1 MKDVVLNSQRYICM
15 LANVISFFTAKKGT
29 VLELVWW
36 KHSFERLSEE
46 YEMAKRKKEAL
57 DNLLNTGRISQ
68 STHESFN
75 EEIDQAVAEIERQ
88 QRALLEKMNS
98 KTEKL
103 EQQIKTLE
111 MLLADFEIQH
121 VSGEI
126 DEEVYQREIDLLS
139 TGLEVARRELDV
151 VREASN
157 QISSSIQTPTTEI
170 AEPQEI
176 EPQPTESVEATPQSE
191 TEAVEETVPFIETE
205 EAVEE
210 DEERA
215 LTEQPVEYVEVN
227 ETDSLQSSQETQ
239 DTWQET
245 SQVPEETQETS
256 QDTEETQPTE
266 MATEEETQE

>member
-1 MKDVVLNSQRYICM
+1 M

-36 KHSFERLSEE
+36 KHSFDRLSEE
-46 YEMAKRKKEAL
+46 YEMAKKKKEAL
-57 DNLLNTGRISQ
+57 DSLLNTGRISQ
-68 STHESFN
+68 STFESFN
-75 EEIDQAVAEIERQ
+75 EEIDQAVVEIERQ

-111 MLLADFEIQH
+111 ILLADFEIQH

-157 QISSSIQTPTTEI
+157 QISSSIQTPTAEI

-176 EPQPTESVEATPQSE
+176 EPQPTESVEAAPQSE
-191 TEAVEETVPFIETE
+191 TEVVEETVPFIETE
-205 EAVEE
+205 ETIEE
-210 DEERA
+210 DEEHN
-215 LTEQPVEYVEVN
+215 LPEPPPVEYVEVN
-227 ETDSLQSSQETQ
+227 EADSLQSSQETQ

-245 SQVPEETQETS
+245 SQVPEETQETA
-256 QDTEETQPTE
+256 QDTEETQSTE

>member
-57 DNLLNTGRISQ
+57 GNLLNTGRISQ
-68 STHESFN
+68 STYESFN
-75 EEIDQAVAEIERQ
+75 EEVDQAVAEIERQ

-98 KTEKL
+98 RTAKL

-151 VREASN
+151 VREASD
-157 QISSSIQTPTTEI
+157 QISSSIQAPTTEI

-176 EPQPTESVEATPQSE
+176 EPQPTESVEAAPQSE

-205 EAVEE
+205 ETVEE

-215 LTEQPVEYVEVN
+215 LPEQPVEYVEVN

-245 SQVPEETQETS
+245 SQVPEETQETA
-256 QDTEETQPTE
+256 QDPEETQPTE